1 MLLHLSTISRRAAED
16 LSQSFGNLP
25 ETEHLD
31 GKYRLRRYSVIS
43 CDEESCDKL
52 KDQAFF
58 QSEDL
63 NKFQGGMVRKFEPV
77 EESVIKSDGL
87 LEVYNRFREIAGFPL
102 GQKVDVHQMRV
113 ITEEEETPVSP
124 EGVHQ
129 DGYDYICIVGIN
141 RHNITGGHFLGY
153 GNKDEEP
160 FLSLPL
166 EAGTMVVV
174 NDRQLW
180 HNASTIKS
188 RYPIG
193 HEAGFLDSFILTM
206 RFDR

>member
-1 MLLHLSTISRRAAED
+1 MLLHLSTISRSAAED

-52 KDQAFF
+52 KDQTFF

-63 NKFQGGMVRKFEPV
+63 NKFQGGMVRKFEPI
-77 EESVIKSDGL
+77 EDSVINSNGL
-87 LEVYNRFREIAGFPL
+87 LEIYNRFREIAGFPL

-113 ITEEEETPVSP
+113 ITQEEETQVSP

-206 RFDR
+206 RFDT

>member
-1 MLLHLSTISRRAAED
+1 MLLHLSTISRSAAED

-31 GKYRLRRYSVIS
+31 GKYRLRRYSIIS
-43 CDEESCDKL
+43 CTEDGCDKL
-52 KDQAFF
+52 KDQTFF

-63 NKFQGGMVRKFEPV
+63 NKFQGGMSRKFEPI
-77 EESVIKSDGL
+77 EDSVINSNGL
-87 LEVYNRFREIAGFPL
+87 LEVYNRFRDVAGFPI

-113 ITEEEETPVSP
+113 ITQEEETQVSP

-206 RFDR
+206 RFDS

>member
-1 MLLHLSTISRRAAED
+1 MLLHLSTISRGAAED
-16 LSQSFGNLP
+16 LSQSFNNLP

-31 GKYRLRRYSVIS
+31 GKYRLRRYSTIGCTEEG
-43 CDEESCDKL
+43 CDSL
-52 KDQAFF
+52 GDQSFF

-63 NKFQGGMVRKFEPV
+63 NKFQGGMVRKFEPI
-77 EESVIKSDGL
+77 EDSVIKSRGL
-87 LEVYNRFREIAGFPL
+87 LEVYNRFRDIAGFPL
-102 GQKVDVHQMRV
+102 GQKVDVHQMRI
-113 ITEEEETPVSP
+113 ITQEEETQVSP
-124 EGVHQ
+124 EGIHQ

-206 RFDR
+206 RFDS

>member
-1 MLLHLSTISRRAAED
+1 MLLHLSTISRGAAED

>member
-58 QSEDL
+58 QREDL
-63 NKFQGGMVRKFEPV
+63 NKIQGGMVRKFEPV

>member
-1 MLLHLSTISRRAAED
+1 MLLHLSTISRSAAED

-43 CDEESCDKL
+43 CNEESCDKL
-52 KDQAFF
+52 KDQTFF
-58 QSEDL
+58 QSEEL
-63 NKFQGGMVRKFEPV
+63 NKFQGGMVRKFAPIED
-77 EESVIKSDGL
+77 SVINSNGL
-87 LEVYNRFREIAGFPL
+87 LEIYNRFREIAGFPL

-113 ITEEEETPVSP
+113 ITQEEETQVSP

-206 RFDR
+206 RFDT

>member
-52 KDQAFF
+52 KDQACF

>member
-1 MLLHLSTISRRAAED
+1 MLLHLSTISRSAAED

-43 CDEESCDKL
+43 CNEESCDKL
-52 KDQAFF
+52 KHQTYF
-58 QSEDL
+58 QSEEL
-63 NKFQGGMVRKFEPV
+63 NKFQGGMVRKFEPI
-77 EESVIKSDGL
+77 EDSVINSNGL
-87 LEVYNRFREIAGFPL
+87 LEIYNRFREIAGFPL

-113 ITEEEETPVSP
+113 ITQEEETQVSP

-129 DGYDYICIVGIN
+129 DAYDYICIVGIN

-206 RFDR
+206 RFDT

>member
-1 MLLHLSTISRRAAED
+1 MLLHLSTISRSAAED

-43 CDEESCDKL
+43 CNEESCDKL
-52 KDQAFF
+52 KDQTFF
-58 QSEDL
+58 QSEEL
-63 NKFQGGMVRKFEPV
+63 NKFQGGMVRKFEPI
-77 EESVIKSDGL
+77 EDSVINSNGL
-87 LEVYNRFREIAGFPL
+87 LEIYNRFREIAGFPL

-113 ITEEEETPVSP
+113 ITQEEETQVSP

-141 RHNITGGHFLGY
+141 RHNITGGQFLGY

-206 RFDR
+206 RFDT